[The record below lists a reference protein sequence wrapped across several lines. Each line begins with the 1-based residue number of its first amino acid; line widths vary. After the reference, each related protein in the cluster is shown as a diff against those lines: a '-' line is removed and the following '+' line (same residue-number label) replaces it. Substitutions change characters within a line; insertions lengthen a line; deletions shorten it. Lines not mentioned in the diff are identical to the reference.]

1 MADVAIIQRFL
12 PPTSPGG
19 VGHFTDG
26 LARALT
32 RRGHRITVVSQD
44 PGPGDA
50 PYRVHRVAMPA
61 SRLAPLRFP
70 WALRA
75 VDLSTFDVVHAQGDE
90 QWIPRRGQPPV
101 VRTMH
106 GTALAEAWFNG
117 VVGRSAKR
125 GVMHLWFYANEWIA
139 AARADALVVVS
150 TSTLRWYPGRGTV
163 IPNGVDVG
171 ALAPDGTPK
180 STQPSV
186 LFVGQV
192 DSRKRGRLLIAAMQ
206 EVRRQ
211 VPEAEL
217 WIVGA
222 DRPGSIVE
230 PGVQVLGPLSDV
242 DLRHRLRAAWVMCLP
257 SAYEGFGRPYVE
269 ALAAGTTAVATPNP
283 GAREVLGD
291 GRWGVITSE
300 DALASTLV
308 RLLRAPEERAAF
320 ESAGRVEAARYDW
333 DVVAAAYERVYAE
346 VRERRR

>member
-1 MADVAIIQRFL
+1 MADIAIIQRFL

-32 RRGHRITVVSQD
+32 RRGHQITVVSQD
-44 PGPGDA
+44 PGPAGA
-50 PYRVHRVAMPA
+50 PYRVQRVPMSE

-75 VDLSTFDVVHAQGDE
+75 VDFSRFDIVHAQGDE
-90 QWIPRRGQPPV
+90 QWVSRRTCPPV

-117 VVGRSAKR
+117 VVGRSPKR
-125 GVMHLWFYANEWIA
+125 GLMHLWFYLVEWVA
-139 AARADALVVVS
+139 AARADALVAVS
-150 TSTLRWYPGRGTV
+150 ASTLRWYPRRGCV
-163 IPNGVDVG
+163 IPNGIDVA

-180 STQPSV
+180 SPHPSV

-211 VPEAEL
+211 VPDAEL

-222 DRPGSIVE
+222 DRPGSIE
-230 PGVQVLGPLSDV
+230 AAGVQVLGPVSDLE
-242 DLRHRLRAAWVMCLP
+242 LRERLRAAWVMCLP

-283 GAREVLGD
+283 GARDVLGD
-291 GRWGVITSE
+291 GRFGVIASE
-300 DALASTLV
+300 AELASALV
-308 RLLRAPEERAAF
+308 DILCAPERRAAF
-320 ESAGRVEAARYDW
+320 EAAGRVEAARYEW
-333 DVVAAAYERVYAE
+333 DVVAAAYEAVYAG
-346 VRERRR
+346 VMGTSA